1 MWTIIINL
9 KANNFTL
16 IQGMQQKI
24 KGMIEFDGPSASDPA
39 KELENLAISDRNEFA
54 SSLPCEDSDKGK

>member
-1 MWTIIINL
+1 
-9 KANNFTL
+9 
-16 IQGMQQKI
+16 MQQKI